1 MRNRLFRKVVAGVL
15 TVATTLSLCFTGG
28 NVGTTEAEAATSV
41 SGVST
46 VSNMQSGFARGVDI
60 SEVIALENSG
70 ADYKYLDGTSGD
82 IFDILAGAGV
92 NYVRIRIW
100 NNPYDTSSPYKGYGA
115 GNCDLWNA
123 KVLGKR
129 ATDAGMKVFIDF
141 HYSDFWADPAKQ
153 FAPRAWKDYS
163 LAYKKDAVY
172 NFTYDSLCELLD
184 YGVNVGMVQIGNET
198 NGSMCGVGGLYDG
211 TWNLST
217 GVADL
222 MKQGCYA
229 VDDVNDDYGKSM
241 LKVLHFTDLLTNG
254 EWYCQQA
261 VNQGVDF
268 DVFATSFYP
277 CWHGTTSNMT
287 SVLKTIVSS
296 YGKKVLVAETGYP
309 YTFTNGDATGNT
321 VGDSS
326 AMNYSNYSVSVSG
339 QAQALRDVFAG
350 VAAVNSTKSGYGL
363 GAFYWAPEWVPV
375 SSSTWGTYGSGWAS
389 SSSGN
394 YEKAVSGS
402 VNYYS
407 TVDCGSSW
415 DNMALFDS
423 NGQAMKSL
431 YVFNDIC
438 GASSTTGSG
447 SSNSGSSNS
456 GSSNSGSSS
465 SSTLD
470 GTYYI
475 KSYYSGLYLD
485 IANGSSSNNANL
497 QQWYYNG
504 YDAQKF
510 KLVSAGNSYY
520 YIYTG
525 ASGYSKVL
533 DVAKKS
539 SADGANVAQYTYSGN
554 SNQKFKVSQVSS
566 GVYAILTGVTSGSSC
581 LDVYGWSTAAGGN
594 IAQWTYWGGACQWWY
609 LQSAS

>member
-1 MRNRLFRKVVAGVL
+1 MKKRILKKIVTGVL
-15 TVATTLSLCFTGG
+15 VAAMAISTFFSGEGL
-28 NVGTTEAEAATSV
+28 GTMEVSAATSI

-46 VSNMQSGFARGVDI
+46 VSNMPSGFARGVDI

-70 ADYKYLDGTSGD
+70 VAYKYLDGTTGD

-100 NNPYDTSSPYKGYGA
+100 NNPYDSSSPYKGYGA

-153 FAPRAWKDYS
+153 FAPKAWRNYS

-198 NGSMCGVGGLYDG
+198 NGSMCGIGGLYDG

-217 GVADL
+217 GVGAL
-222 MKQGCYA
+222 MQQGCYA
-229 VDDVNDDYGKSM
+229 VDDVNKAYGKSM

-254 EWYCQQA
+254 EWYAQCA
-261 VNQGVDF
+261 YEQGIDY

-277 CWHGTTSNMT
+277 MWHGSTSEMAST
-287 SVLKTIVSS
+287 LLRIAKT
-296 YGKKVLVAETGYP
+296 YNKKVLVAETGYP
-309 YTFTNGDATGNT
+309 YTYNNGDSEGNNI
-321 VGDSS
+321 GSS
-326 AMNYSNYSVSVSG
+326 SDMVHANYSVSVSG
-339 QAQALRDVFAG
+339 QAQALRDVFAA
-350 VAAVNSTKSGYGL
+350 VASVNSSMSGYGL
-363 GAFYWAPEWVPV
+363 GAFYWAPEWIGV
-375 SSSTWGTYGSGWAS
+375 SSSTSGTYGTGWAS

-394 YEKAVSGS
+394 YEKLFNSS
-402 VNYYS
+402 VTYYS
-407 TVDCGSSW
+407 TTDRGSSW
-415 DNMALFDS
+415 DNIALFDS

-431 YVFNDIC
+431 YVFNDIR

-447 SSNSGSSNS
+447 SSSGSSSS
-456 GSSNSGSSS
+456 GSSSS

-475 KSYYSGLYLD
+475 KSYHSGLYLD
-485 IANGSSSNNANL
+485 IENGSSANNANL

-510 KLVSAGNSYY
+510 KLVSAGNGYY

-525 ASGYSKVL
+525 ASSYSKVL

-539 SADGANVAQYTYSGN
+539 SADGANVAQYSYNGN
-554 SNQKFKVSQVSS
+554 TNQKFKVEQVAN
-566 GVYAILTGVTSGSSC
+566 GVYAIKTGISSGNSC
-581 LDVYGWSTAAGGN
+581 LDVYNWSTSAGGN
-594 IAQWTYWGGACQWWY
+594 IAQWNYWGGACQWWY
-609 LQSAS
+609 LEKAN